1 MNLPTGNPKRVV
13 LAYSGGLDTSVA
25 IPWLIEQGY
34 EVVAVAADV
43 GQPGDLSR
51 AVARALSLGAIEAR
65 AVDARAEFVDAF
77 VLPALK
83 MNALYQGAY
92 PLISAL
98 SRPLIARLLVEVA
111 AETGAGVVAHGCTGK
126 GNDQVRFEVALGAL
140 APDLEVL
147 APVRDWG
154 MNRSD
159 TIDYARA
166 RSLPIETTKAH
177 PYSIDENLWGRS
189 IECGV
194 LEDPWA
200 APPADIYALTADPSE
215 APAAS
220 DIEVSFSAGAPV
232 ALSGETLEP
241 RSVIEV
247 LGKIAG
253 SYGYGR
259 IDMVEDRLVGIKSR
273 EIYEAPAALSLIAAH
288 VDLEALT
295 LERAVAREKRRL
307 EQVWATLVYEGLWYS
322 PLRQALDAFAE
333 STQESVTGDVRL
345 CLSAGT
351 CIPTGR
357 RSEHSLYRHSLATYD
372 AADSFDHSDA
382 QGFVHLWGLP
392 SRGWATLPEEP
403 LPTVTKEPETTVTE
417 GPRTNE

>member
-1 MNLPTGNPKRVV
+1 MNLPTRNRKRVV

-34 EVVAVAADV
+34 EVVALAADV

-51 AVARALSLGAIEAR
+51 AVARASSLGAIEAR
-65 AVDARAEFVDAF
+65 AIDARTEFVNGF

-83 MNALYQGAY
+83 MNALYQGRY

-98 SRPLIARLLVEVA
+98 SRPLIARLLVEAA
-111 AETGAGVVAHGCTGK
+111 AETGAVAVAHGCTGK

-159 TIDYARA
+159 TVDYARA
-166 RSLPIETTKAH
+166 RSLPIETTKTH

-194 LEDPWA
+194 LEDPWK
-200 APPADIYALTADPSE
+200 APPADAYALTAEPSE
-215 APAAS
+215 APAAA

-232 ALSGETLEP
+232 ALAGETLEA

-247 LGKIAG
+247 LGKLAG

-273 EIYEAPAALSLIAAH
+273 EIYEVPAALSLIAAH
-288 VDLEALT
+288 ADLESLT

-322 PLRQALDAFAE
+322 PLREALDAFAQ
-333 STQESVTGDVRL
+333 STQKSVTGDVRL
-345 CLSAGT
+345 RFSAGA
-351 CIPTGR
+351 CVPTGR

-372 AADSFDHSDA
+372 AADSFDHSRA

-392 SRGWATLPEEP
+392 TRGWAAPEGRGTDE
-403 LPTVTKEPETTVTE
+403 
-417 GPRTNE
+417 